1 MTRTKQKIETDFFK
15 QLDRFTFS
23 VRKRVSTVYAGNR
36 PSTRSGHGID
46 TIGFREY
53 DPSDDLKDIDW
64 KAYAR
69 TEKLYVRQFEEEKTL
84 TTHIL
89 LDASKSMDYPE
100 NGTSKFE
107 YAAMLAAGYAYM
119 VTRYNDRFAIST
131 FTQEVDINKPSR
143 GRKNLLKTID
153 RLTDLE
159 ISGGTSIE
167 EAVLKY
173 SRAIKSRSLVILIS
187 DFLQE
192 PQAIETAVSRLSDHD
207 LILIQ
212 VLDPTEK
219 VLPLQGNSKLI
230 DLETGDEIGTYVSEN
245 FKERYLG
252 KLDDHAARIKKACM
266 KAGAEFYTF
275 TTDTPIFD
283 AFYYTIRRRGRR

>member
-1 MTRTKQKIETDFFK
+1 MTRTKQKIETDFFR

-53 DPSDDLKDIDW
+53 DSSDALKDIDW

-100 NGTSKFE
+100 KGTSKFE
-107 YAAMLAAGYAYM
+107 YSAMLAAGFAYM
-119 VTRYNDRFAIST
+119 VTKYNDRFAIST
-131 FTQEVDINKPSR
+131 FTDEIYINKPRR
-143 GRKNLLKTID
+143 GRKNLMRAID
-153 RLTDLE
+153 RLSELE
-159 ISGGTSIE
+159 LSGGTSIS
-167 EAVLKY
+167 EAVMKY
-173 SRAIKSRSLVILIS
+173 SREIKSRSLVILIS
-187 DFLQE
+187 DFMQDPE
-192 PQAIETAVSRLSDHD
+192 AIETALYRLSDHD
-207 LILIQ
+207 LIVIQ
-212 VLDPTEK
+212 VLDSTEK
-219 VLPLQGNSKLI
+219 ELPLQGNSKLV
-230 DLETGDEIGTYVSEN
+230 DLETGEDIRTYISEK
-245 FKERYLG
+245 FKERYTR
-252 KLDDHAARIKKACM
+252 KLDDHTARIKKTCM
-266 KAGAEFYTF
+266 KVGAEFYTF

-283 AFYYTIRRRGRR
+283 AFHHTIRRRRR

>member
-1 MTRTKQKIETDFFK
+1 MTRTRQKIDTDFFR

-23 VRKRVSTVYAGNR
+23 IRKRVSTVYAGNR

-53 DPSDDLKDIDW
+53 DQSDEPKDIDW

-100 NGTSKFE
+100 KGTSKFE
-107 YAAMLAAGYAYM
+107 YASMLAAGYAYM
-119 VTRYNDRFAIST
+119 VTKYNDRFAIST
-131 FTQEVDINKPSR
+131 FSEEPEINKPRR
-143 GRKNLLKTID
+143 GKKNLLRTID
-153 RLTDLE
+153 HLSELQLF
-159 ISGGTSIE
+159 GGTAIDE
-167 EAVLKY
+167 CIIKY
-173 SRAIKSRSLVILIS
+173 SREIKSRSLVILVS
-187 DFLQE
+187 DFLQD
-192 PQAIETAVSRLSDHD
+192 PKAIETAVYRLSDHD
-207 LILIQ
+207 LILVQ

-230 DLETGDEIGTYVSEN
+230 DLETGNEVRTYIGEK
-245 FKERYLG
+245 FKERYRE
-252 KLDDHAARIKKACM
+252 KLDEHNARIKKACI
-266 KAGAEFYTF
+266 KVGAEFYTF
-275 TTDTPIFD
+275 TCDTPIFD
-283 AFYYTIRRRGRR
+283 AFYNTIRRRRR

>member
-1 MTRTKQKIETDFFK
+1 MTRTKQKIETDFFR

-53 DPSDDLKDIDW
+53 DSSDALKAIDW

-100 NGTSKFE
+100 KGTSKFE
-107 YAAMLAAGYAYM
+107 YSAMLAAGFAYM
-119 VTRYNDRFAIST
+119 VTKYNDRFAIST
-131 FTQEVDINKPSR
+131 FTDEIYINKPRR
-143 GRKNLLKTID
+143 GRKNLMRTID
-153 RLTDLE
+153 RLSELE
-159 ISGGTSIE
+159 LSGGTSIS
-167 EAVLKY
+167 EAVMKY
-173 SRAIKSRSLVILIS
+173 SREIKSRSLVILIS
-187 DFLQE
+187 DFMQDPE
-192 PQAIETAVSRLSDHD
+192 AIDTALYRLSDHD
-207 LILIQ
+207 LIVIQ

-219 VLPLQGNSKLI
+219 ELPLQGNSKLV
-230 DLETGDEIGTYVSEN
+230 DLETGEDIRTYISEK
-245 FKERYLG
+245 FKERYTR
-252 KLDDHAARIKKACM
+252 KLDDHTARIKKTCM
-266 KAGAEFYTF
+266 KVGAEFYTF
-275 TTDTPIFD
+275 TTDTPIFN
-283 AFYYTIRRRGRR
+283 AFHHTIRRRRR

>member
-1 MTRTKQKIETDFFK
+1 MTRTKQKIETDFFT

-53 DPSDDLKDIDW
+53 DPGDALKDVDW

-100 NGTSKFE
+100 KGTSKFE
-107 YAAMLAAGYAYM
+107 YSAMLAAGFAYM
-119 VTRYNDRFAIST
+119 VTKYNDRFAIST
-131 FTQEVDINKPSR
+131 FTEEIDINKPSR
-143 GRKNLLKTID
+143 GRKNLMRAIE
-153 RLTDLE
+153 RLSDLE
-159 ISGGTSIE
+159 LSGKTSIG
-167 EAVLKY
+167 EAVMKY
-173 SRAIKSRSLVILIS
+173 SREIKSRSLVILIS
-187 DFLQE
+187 DFMQE
-192 PQAIETAVSRLSDHD
+192 PEAIETALHRLSDHD
-207 LILIQ
+207 LIVIQ

-219 VLPLQGNSKLI
+219 VLPLQGNSKLV
-230 DLETGDEIGTYVSEN
+230 DLETGEDIRTYISDK
-245 FKERYLG
+245 FKERYTK
-252 KLDDHAARIKKACM
+252 KLDDHSARIKKTCM
-266 KAGAEFYTF
+266 KVGAEFYIF
-275 TTDTPIFD
+275 TTDTPVFS
-283 AFYYTIRRRGRR
+283 AFYHTIRRRRR

>member
-1 MTRTKQKIETDFFK
+1 MTRTKQNIETDFFR

-53 DPSDDLKDIDW
+53 DSSDALKDIDW

-100 NGTSKFE
+100 KGTSKFE
-107 YAAMLAAGYAYM
+107 YSAMLAAGFAYM
-119 VTRYNDRFAIST
+119 VTKYNDRFAIST
-131 FTQEVDINKPSR
+131 FTEEIDIHKPRR
-143 GRKNLLKTID
+143 GRKNLMRAID
-153 RLTDLE
+153 RLSALE
-159 ISGGTSIE
+159 LSGGTSIS
-167 EAVLKY
+167 EAVMKY
-173 SRAIKSRSLVILIS
+173 GQVIKSRSLVILIS
-187 DFLQE
+187 DFMQD
-192 PQAIETAVSRLSDHD
+192 PKAIETALYRLSDHD
-207 LILIQ
+207 LIVIQ

-219 VLPLQGNSKLI
+219 VLPLQGNSKLV
-230 DLETGDEIGTYVSEN
+230 DLETGEDIRTYISEK
-245 FKERYLG
+245 FKERYTQ
-252 KLDDHAARIKKACM
+252 KLDDHTASIKKTCM
-266 KAGAEFYTF
+266 KVGAEFYTF
-275 TTDTPIFD
+275 TTDTPIFN
-283 AFYYTIRRRGRR
+283 AFYHTIRRRRR

>member
-1 MTRTKQKIETDFFK
+1 MTRTKQKIETDFFQ

-53 DPSDDLKDIDW
+53 DSSDALKDIDW

-89 LDASKSMDYPE
+89 LDASKSMDYPDK
-100 NGTSKFE
+100 GTSKFE
-107 YAAMLAAGYAYM
+107 YSAMLAAGFAYM
-119 VTRYNDRFAIST
+119 VTKYNDRFAIST
-131 FTQEVDINKPSR
+131 FTEEIDINKPRR
-143 GRKNLLKTID
+143 GKKNLLRAID
-153 RLTDLE
+153 RLSELE
-159 ISGGTSIE
+159 LSGRTSIG
-167 EAVLKY
+167 EAVIKY
-173 SRAIKSRSLVILIS
+173 SQEIKSRSLVILIS
-187 DFLQE
+187 DFMQDPE
-192 PQAIETAVSRLSDHD
+192 AIDTALYRLSDHD
-207 LILIQ
+207 LIVIQ

-230 DLETGDEIGTYVSEN
+230 DLETEEEIRTYISDK
-245 FKERYLG
+245 FKERYTK
-252 KLDDHAARIKKACM
+252 KLDDHSARIKKTCM
-266 KAGAEFYTF
+266 KVGAEFYTF
-275 TTDTPIFD
+275 TTDTPVFN
-283 AFYYTIRRRGRR
+283 AFYHTIRRRRR

>member
-1 MTRTKQKIETDFFK
+1 MTRTKQKIETDFFR
-15 QLDRFTFS
+15 QLDSFTFS

-53 DPSDDLKDIDW
+53 DSSDALKDIDW

-100 NGTSKFE
+100 KGISKFE
-107 YAAMLAAGYAYM
+107 YSAMLAAGFAYM
-119 VTRYNDRFAIST
+119 VTKYNDRFAIST
-131 FTQEVDINKPSR
+131 FTDEIDINKPRR
-143 GRKNLLKTID
+143 GKKNLMRTID
-153 RLTDLE
+153 RLSELE
-159 ISGGTSIE
+159 LSGGTSIS
-167 EAVLKY
+167 EAVMKY
-173 SRAIKSRSLVILIS
+173 SREIKSRSLVILIS
-187 DFLQE
+187 DFMQDPE
-192 PQAIETAVSRLSDHD
+192 AIETALYRLSDHD
-207 LILIQ
+207 LIVIQ

-219 VLPLQGNSKLI
+219 ELPLQGNSKLV
-230 DLETGDEIGTYVSEN
+230 DLETGEEIRTYISEK
-245 FKERYLG
+245 FKERYTR
-252 KLDDHAARIKKACM
+252 KLDDHTARIKKTCM
-266 KAGAEFYTF
+266 KVGAEFHTY

-283 AFYYTIRRRGRR
+283 AFYHTIRRRRR

>member
-1 MTRTKQKIETDFFK
+1 MTRTKQNIETDFFK

-53 DPSDDLKDIDW
+53 DLNDSLKDIDW

-100 NGTSKFE
+100 KGTSKFE

-119 VTRYNDRFAIST
+119 VTKYNDRFAIST
-131 FTQEVDINKPSR
+131 FTQEIEINKPSR
-143 GRKNLLKTID
+143 GRKNLLRAID
-153 RLTDLE
+153 RLAELE
-159 ISGGTSIE
+159 LSGRTSIG
-167 EAVLKY
+167 EAVMKY
-173 SRAIKSRSLVILIS
+173 SREIKSRSLVILVS

-192 PQAIETAVSRLSDHD
+192 PEAIETAVSRLSYHD
-207 LILIQ
+207 LILVQ

-219 VLPLQGNSKLI
+219 VLPLNGNSRLI
-230 DLETGDEIGTYVSEN
+230 DLETGEEVRTYISES
-245 FKERYLG
+245 FKEKYLE
-252 KLDDHAARIKKACM
+252 KLDDHNARIKKACM
-266 KAGAEFYTF
+266 KAGAEFYSF

-283 AFYYTIRRRGRR
+283 AFYHTIRRRRR

>member
-1 MTRTKQKIETDFFK
+1 MTRTKQKIETDFFT

-53 DPSDDLKDIDW
+53 DSSDALKDIDW

-100 NGTSKFE
+100 KGTSKFE
-107 YAAMLAAGYAYM
+107 YSAMLAAGFAYM
-119 VTRYNDRFAIST
+119 VTKYNDRFAIST
-131 FTQEVDINKPSR
+131 FTEEIDINKPSR
-143 GRKNLLKTID
+143 GRKNLMRAID
-153 RLTDLE
+153 RLSGLE
-159 ISGGTSIE
+159 LSGKTSIG
-167 EAVLKY
+167 EAVIKY
-173 SRAIKSRSLVILIS
+173 SREIKSRSLVILIS
-187 DFLQE
+187 DFMQE
-192 PQAIETAVSRLSDHD
+192 PEAIETALHRLSDHD
-207 LILIQ
+207 LIVIQ

-219 VLPLQGNSKLI
+219 VLPLKGNSKLV
-230 DLETGDEIGTYVSEN
+230 DLETGEDIRTYISDN
-245 FKERYLG
+245 FKERYTK
-252 KLDDHAARIKKACM
+252 KLDDHSARIKKTCM
-266 KAGAEFYTF
+266 KVGAEFYIF
-275 TTDTPIFD
+275 TTDTPVFS
-283 AFYYTIRRRGRR
+283 AFYHTIRRRRR

>member
-1 MTRTKQKIETDFFK
+1 MTRTKQKIETDFFR

-53 DPSDDLKDIDW
+53 DSSDALKDIDW

-100 NGTSKFE
+100 KGTSKFE
-107 YAAMLAAGYAYM
+107 YSAMLAAGFAYM
-119 VTRYNDRFAIST
+119 VTKYNDRFAIST
-131 FTQEVDINKPSR
+131 FTEEIDINRPRR
-143 GRKNLLKTID
+143 GRKNLMRTID
-153 RLTDLE
+153 RLSALE
-159 ISGGTSIE
+159 LSGGTSIS
-167 EAVLKY
+167 EAVMKY
-173 SRAIKSRSLVILIS
+173 SQVIKSRSLVILIS
-187 DFLQE
+187 DFMQD
-192 PQAIETAVSRLSDHD
+192 PKAIETALYRLSDHD
-207 LILIQ
+207 LIVIQ

-219 VLPLQGNSKLI
+219 VLPLQGNSKLV
-230 DLETGDEIGTYVSEN
+230 DLETGEDIRTYISEK
-245 FKERYLG
+245 FKERYTQ
-252 KLDDHAARIKKACM
+252 KLDDHTASIKKTCM
-266 KAGAEFYTF
+266 KVGAEFYTF

-283 AFYYTIRRRGRR
+283 AFYHTIRRRRR

>member
-1 MTRTKQKIETDFFK
+1 MTRTKQKIETDFFR

-36 PSTRSGHGID
+36 PSTRSGRGID

-53 DPSDDLKDIDW
+53 DSSDALKDIDW

-100 NGTSKFE
+100 KGTSKFE
-107 YAAMLAAGYAYM
+107 YAAMLAAGFAYM
-119 VTRYNDRFAIST
+119 VTKYNDRFAIST
-131 FTQEVDINKPSR
+131 FTEEVDINRPRR
-143 GRKNLLKTID
+143 GRKNLMRTID
-153 RLTDLE
+153 RLSSLE
-159 ISGGTSIE
+159 LSGGTSIS
-167 EAVLKY
+167 EAVMKY
-173 SRAIKSRSLVILIS
+173 SQAIKSRSLVILIS
-187 DFLQE
+187 DFMQD
-192 PQAIETAVSRLSDHD
+192 PKAIETALYRLSDHD
-207 LILIQ
+207 LIVIQ

-230 DLETGDEIGTYVSEN
+230 DLETGEDIRTYISEK
-245 FKERYLG
+245 FKERYTQ
-252 KLDDHAARIKKACM
+252 KLDDHTASIKKTCL
-266 KAGAEFYTF
+266 KVGAEFYTF
-275 TTDTPIFD
+275 TTDTPIFN
-283 AFYYTIRRRGRR
+283 AFYHTIRRRRR

>member
-53 DPSDDLKDIDW
+53 DSSDALKDIDW

-100 NGTSKFE
+100 KGTSKFE
-107 YAAMLAAGYAYM
+107 YSAMLAAGFAYM
-119 VTRYNDRFAIST
+119 VTKYNDRFAIST
-131 FTQEVDINKPSR
+131 FTDEIDINKPSR
-143 GRKNLLKTID
+143 GRKNLMRAID
-153 RLTDLE
+153 RLSELE
-159 ISGGTSIE
+159 LSGKTSIG
-167 EAVLKY
+167 EAVIKY
-173 SRAIKSRSLVILIS
+173 SREIKSRSLVILIS
-187 DFLQE
+187 DFMQE
-192 PQAIETAVSRLSDHD
+192 PEAIETALYRLSDHD
-207 LILIQ
+207 LIVIQ

-230 DLETGDEIGTYVSEN
+230 DLETGEEIRTYISDN
-245 FKERYLG
+245 FKERYIK
-252 KLDDHAARIKKACM
+252 KLDDHSARIKKTCM
-266 KAGAEFYTF
+266 KVGAEFYTF
-275 TTDTPIFD
+275 TTDTPVFN
-283 AFYYTIRRRGRR
+283 AFYHTIRRRRR

>member
-53 DPSDDLKDIDW
+53 DSSDALKDIDW

-100 NGTSKFE
+100 KGTSKFE
-107 YAAMLAAGYAYM
+107 YSAMLAAGFAYM
-119 VTRYNDRFAIST
+119 VTKYNDRFAIST
-131 FTQEVDINKPSR
+131 FTDEIEINKPSR
-143 GRKNLLKTID
+143 GRKNLMRAID
-153 RLTDLE
+153 RLSELE
-159 ISGGTSIE
+159 LSGMTSIG
-167 EAVLKY
+167 EAVTKY
-173 SRAIKSRSLVILIS
+173 SREIKSRSLVILIS
-187 DFLQE
+187 DFMQE
-192 PQAIETAVSRLSDHD
+192 PEAIETALHRLSDHD
-207 LILIQ
+207 LIVIQ
-212 VLDPTEK
+212 VLDSTEK
-219 VLPLQGNSKLI
+219 ELPLQGNSKLV
-230 DLETGDEIGTYVSEN
+230 DLETGEDIRTYISEK
-245 FKERYLG
+245 FKERYTR
-252 KLDDHAARIKKACM
+252 KLDDHTARIKKTCM
-266 KAGAEFYTF
+266 KVGAEFYTF

-283 AFYYTIRRRGRR
+283 AFHHTIRRRRR

>member
-1 MTRTKQKIETDFFK
+1 MTRTKQKIETDFFT

-53 DPSDDLKDIDW
+53 DSSDALKDIDW

-100 NGTSKFE
+100 KGTSKFE
-107 YAAMLAAGYAYM
+107 YAAMLAAGFAYM
-119 VTRYNDRFAIST
+119 VTKYNDRFAIST
-131 FTQEVDINKPSR
+131 FTEEIDINKPSR
-143 GRKNLLKTID
+143 GRKHLMRAIE
-153 RLTDLE
+153 RLSELAL
-159 ISGGTSIE
+159 SGKTSIG
-167 EAVLKY
+167 EAVIKY
-173 SRAIKSRSLVILIS
+173 SPEIKSRSLVILIS
-187 DFLQE
+187 DFMQE
-192 PQAIETAVSRLSDHD
+192 PEAIETALHRLSDHD
-207 LILIQ
+207 LIVIQ

-219 VLPLQGNSKLI
+219 VLPLQGNSKLV
-230 DLETGDEIGTYVSEN
+230 DLETGEEIRTYISER
-245 FKERYLG
+245 FKERYVK
-252 KLDDHAARIKKACM
+252 KLDDHSARIKKTCM
-266 KAGAEFYTF
+266 KVGAEFYIF
-275 TTDTPIFD
+275 TTDTPVFS
-283 AFYYTIRRRGRR
+283 AFYHTIRRRRR

>member
-1 MTRTKQKIETDFFK
+1 MTRTKQEIETDFFK

-53 DPSDDLKDIDW
+53 DSSDDLKDIDW

-100 NGTSKFE
+100 KGISKFE

-119 VTRYNDRFAIST
+119 VTRYNDRFAVST
-131 FTQEVDINKPSR
+131 FTQELEIDKPSR
-143 GRKNLLKTID
+143 GRKNLLRTID
-153 RLTDLE
+153 HLTELN
-159 ISGGTSIE
+159 ISGGTSID

-207 LILIQ
+207 LILVQ

-219 VLPLQGNSKLI
+219 VLPLQGNSKLV
-230 DLETGDEIGTYVSEN
+230 DLETGEEIRTYVSEK
-245 FKERYLG
+245 FKEQYLG
-252 KLDDHAARIKKACM
+252 KLDDHTAKIKKACM

-283 AFYYTIRRRGRR
+283 AFYYTIRRRRRR

>member
-1 MTRTKQKIETDFFK
+1 MTRTKQKIDTDFFR

-23 VRKRVSTVYAGNR
+23 IRKRVSTVYAGNR
-36 PSTRSGHGID
+36 PSVRSGHGID

-53 DPSDDLKDIDW
+53 DQSDELKDIDW

-100 NGTSKFE
+100 KGVSKFE

-119 VTRYNDRFAIST
+119 VTKYNDRFAIST
-131 FTQEVDINKPSR
+131 FSKEPEINKPRR
-143 GRKNLLKTID
+143 GKKNLLRKID
-153 RLTDLE
+153 QLSEFQLFGETAIDE
-159 ISGGTSIE
+159 CVI
-167 EAVLKY
+167 KY
-173 SRAIKSRSLVILIS
+173 SREIKSRSLVILIS
-187 DFLQE
+187 DFLQD
-192 PQAIETAVSRLSDHD
+192 PKAIETAVYRLSDHD

-212 VLDPTEK
+212 VLDSTEK

-230 DLETGDEIGTYVSEN
+230 DLETGAEVRTYISEK
-245 FKERYLG
+245 FKEQYAE
-252 KLDDHAARIKKACM
+252 KLDEHTARIKKACN
-266 KAGAEFYTF
+266 KVGAEFYTF
-275 TTDTPIFD
+275 TCDTPIFD
-283 AFYYTIRRRGRR
+283 AFYNTIRRRRR

>member
-1 MTRTKQKIETDFFK
+1 MTRTKQKIETDFFR

-53 DPSDDLKDIDW
+53 DSSDALKDIDW

-100 NGTSKFE
+100 KGTSKFE
-107 YAAMLAAGYAYM
+107 YAAMLAAGFAYL
-119 VTRYNDRFAIST
+119 VTKYNDRFAIST
-131 FTQEVDINKPSR
+131 FTEEVDINRPRR
-143 GRKNLLKTID
+143 GRKNLMRTID
-153 RLTDLE
+153 RLSALE
-159 ISGGTSIE
+159 LSGGTSIS
-167 EAVLKY
+167 EAVMRY
-173 SRAIKSRSLVILIS
+173 SQVIRSRSLVILIS
-187 DFLQE
+187 DFMQD
-192 PQAIETAVSRLSDHD
+192 PKAIETALYRLSDHD
-207 LILIQ
+207 LIVIQ

-219 VLPLQGNSKLI
+219 ALPLQGNSKLV
-230 DLETGDEIGTYVSEN
+230 DLETGEDIRTYISEK
-245 FKERYLG
+245 FKERYTQ
-252 KLDDHAARIKKACM
+252 KLDDHTASIKKTCM
-266 KAGAEFYTF
+266 KVGAEFYTF
-275 TTDTPIFD
+275 TTDTPIFN
-283 AFYYTIRRRGRR
+283 AFYYTIRRRRR

>member
-1 MTRTKQKIETDFFK
+1 MTRTKQKIETDFFR

-23 VRKRVSTVYAGNR
+23 VRKRVSTVYAGSR
-36 PSTRSGHGID
+36 PSTRTGHGID
-46 TIGFREY
+46 TVGFREY
-53 DPSDDLKDIDW
+53 DYSDDLKDIDW

-100 NGTSKFE
+100 KGISKFE

-119 VTRYNDRFAIST
+119 VTKYNDRFAIST
-131 FTQEVDINKPSR
+131 FTQEVNINKPSR
-143 GRKNLLKTID
+143 GRKNLLRTID
-153 RLTDLE
+153 RLAELK

-167 EAVLKY
+167 EAVIKY
-173 SRAIKSRSLVILIS
+173 NRVIKSRSLVILIS
-187 DFLQE
+187 DFLQD
-192 PQAIETAVSRLSDHD
+192 PKAIETAVSRLSDHD

-219 VLPLQGNSKLI
+219 VLPLQGNSKLV
-230 DLETGDEIGTYVSEN
+230 DLETGEEIGTYVGEN

-252 KLDDHAARIKKACM
+252 KLDDHSAMIKKSCM
-266 KAGAEFYTF
+266 KVGAEFYTF
-275 TTDTPIFD
+275 TTDKPIFD
-283 AFYYTIRRRGRR
+283 AFYHTIRRRRR

>member
-1 MTRTKQKIETDFFK
+1 MTRTKQKIETDFFT

-53 DPSDDLKDIDW
+53 DPGDALKDVDW

-100 NGTSKFE
+100 KGTSKFE
-107 YAAMLAAGYAYM
+107 YSAMLAAGFAYM
-119 VTRYNDRFAIST
+119 VTKYNDRFAIST
-131 FTQEVDINKPSR
+131 FTDEIDINKPSR
-143 GRKNLLKTID
+143 GRKNLMRAIE
-153 RLTDLE
+153 RLSELE
-159 ISGGTSIE
+159 LSGNTSIG
-167 EAVLKY
+167 EAVIKY
-173 SRAIKSRSLVILIS
+173 SREIKSRSLVILIS
-187 DFLQE
+187 DFMQDPE
-192 PQAIETAVSRLSDHD
+192 SIETALHRLSDHD
-207 LILIQ
+207 LIVIQ

-219 VLPLQGNSKLI
+219 VLPLQGNSKLV
-230 DLETGDEIGTYVSEN
+230 DLETGEEIRTYISDK
-245 FKERYLG
+245 FKERYTK
-252 KLDDHAARIKKACM
+252 KLDDHSARIKKTCM
-266 KAGAEFYTF
+266 KVGAEFYIF
-275 TTDTPIFD
+275 TTDTPVFS
-283 AFYYTIRRRGRR
+283 AFYHTIRRRRR

>member
-1 MTRTKQKIETDFFK
+1 MTRTRQKIETDFFK

-131 FTQEVDINKPSR
+131 FTQEVEINKPSR
-143 GRKNLLKTID
+143 GRKNLLRTID
-153 RLTDLE
+153 RLTELE
-159 ISGGTSIE
+159 IAGGTSIE

-192 PQAIETAVSRLSDHD
+192 PQAIETAVTRLSDHD

-219 VLPLQGNSKLI
+219 VLPLQGNSKLL
-230 DLETGDEIGTYVSEN
+230 DLETGEEIRTYISEN

-252 KLDDHAARIKKACM
+252 KLDDHAARIKKSCM
-266 KAGAEFYTF
+266 KVGAEFYTF

-283 AFYYTIRRRGRR
+283 AFYYTIRRRRRR

>member
-1 MTRTKQKIETDFFK
+1 MTRTNQKIETDFFR

-53 DPSDDLKDIDW
+53 DSSDALKDVDW

-100 NGTSKFE
+100 KGTSKFE
-107 YAAMLAAGYAYM
+107 YSAMLAAGFAYM
-119 VTRYNDRFAIST
+119 VTKYNDRFAIST
-131 FTQEVDINKPSR
+131 FTEEIDINRPRR
-143 GRKNLLKTID
+143 GRKNLMRTID
-153 RLTDLE
+153 RLSALE
-159 ISGGTSIE
+159 LSGGTSIS
-167 EAVLKY
+167 EAVMKY
-173 SRAIKSRSLVILIS
+173 SQVIKSRSLVILIS
-187 DFLQE
+187 DFMQD
-192 PQAIETAVSRLSDHD
+192 PKAIETALYRLSDHD
-207 LILIQ
+207 LIVIQ

-230 DLETGDEIGTYVSEN
+230 DLETGEDIRTYISEK
-245 FKERYLG
+245 FKERYTQ
-252 KLDDHAARIKKACM
+252 KLDDHTASIKKTCM
-266 KAGAEFYTF
+266 KVGAEFYTF
-275 TTDTPIFD
+275 TTDTPIFN
-283 AFYYTIRRRGRR
+283 AFYHTIRRRRR

>member
-1 MTRTKQKIETDFFK
+1 MTRTKQKIETDFFR

-53 DPSDDLKDIDW
+53 DQSDELKDIDW

-89 LDASKSMDYPE
+89 LDSSKSMDYP
-100 NGTSKFE
+100 GYGISKFE

-119 VTRYNDRFAIST
+119 VTKYNDRFAIST
-131 FTQEVDINKPSR
+131 FGEDVDIRKPRR
-143 GRKNLLKTID
+143 GKKNLLRTID
-153 RLTDLE
+153 HLSELELT
-159 ISGGTSIE
+159 GGTSIAE
-167 EAVLKY
+167 SVAKY
-173 SRAIKSRSLVILIS
+173 SREIKSRSLVILIS
-187 DFLQE
+187 DFLEE
-192 PQAIETAVSRLSDHD
+192 PEAVESAVYRLSDHD

-219 VLPLQGNSKLI
+219 KLPLEGNSKLI
-230 DLETGDEIGTYVSEN
+230 DLETGEEIRTYISEKFRGN
-245 FKERYLG
+245 YLE
-252 KLDDHAARIKKACM
+252 KLDDHSARIRKACL
-266 KAGAEFYTF
+266 KVGAEFYTF
-275 TTDTPIFD
+275 TSDTPIFD
-283 AFYYTIRRRGRR
+283 AFYHTIRRRRR

>member
-1 MTRTKQKIETDFFK
+1 MTRTKQNIETDFFR

-53 DPSDDLKDIDW
+53 DFNDSLKDIDW

-100 NGTSKFE
+100 KGTSKFE

-119 VTRYNDRFAIST
+119 VTKYNDRFAIST
-131 FTQEVDINKPSR
+131 FAQEIDIHKPSR
-143 GRKNLLKTID
+143 GRKNLLRAID
-153 RLTDLE
+153 RMTELE
-159 ISGGTSIE
+159 LSGSTSIG
-167 EAVLKY
+167 EAVIKY
-173 SRAIKSRSLVILIS
+173 SREIKSRSLVILIS

-192 PQAIETAVSRLSDHD
+192 PEAIETAVSRLSDHD

-219 VLPLQGNSKLI
+219 MLPIQGNSKLI
-230 DLETGDEIGTYVSEN
+230 DLETGEEVRTYVSEK
-245 FKERYLG
+245 FKERYLK
-252 KLDDHAARIKKACM
+252 KLDDHSARIKKACM
-266 KAGAEFYTF
+266 KTGAEFYTF

-283 AFYYTIRRRGRR
+283 AFYHTIRRRRR

>member
-53 DPSDDLKDIDW
+53 DSSDALKDIDW

-100 NGTSKFE
+100 KGTSKFE
-107 YAAMLAAGYAYM
+107 YSAMLAAGFAYM
-119 VTRYNDRFAIST
+119 VTKYNDRFAIST
-131 FTQEVDINKPSR
+131 FTEEIEINKPSR
-143 GRKNLLKTID
+143 GRKNLMRAID
-153 RLTDLE
+153 RLSELE
-159 ISGGTSIE
+159 LSGMTSIG
-167 EAVLKY
+167 EAVIKY
-173 SRAIKSRSLVILIS
+173 SREIKSRSLVILIS
-187 DFLQE
+187 DFMQE
-192 PQAIETAVSRLSDHD
+192 PEAIETALHRLSDHD
-207 LILIQ
+207 LIVIQ

-219 VLPLQGNSKLI
+219 VLPLQGNSKLV
-230 DLETGDEIGTYVSEN
+230 DLENGEEIRTYISDK
-245 FKERYLG
+245 FKERYTR
-252 KLDDHAARIKKACM
+252 KLDDHTAGIKKTCM
-266 KAGAEFYTF
+266 KVGAEFYTF
-275 TTDTPIFD
+275 TTDTPVFN
-283 AFYYTIRRRGRR
+283 AFYNTIRRRRR

>member
-1 MTRTKQKIETDFFK
+1 MTRTKQKIETDFFT

-53 DPSDDLKDIDW
+53 DSSDALKDIDW

-100 NGTSKFE
+100 KGTSKFE
-107 YAAMLAAGYAYM
+107 YSAMLAAGFAYM
-119 VTRYNDRFAIST
+119 VTKYNDRFAIST
-131 FTQEVDINKPSR
+131 FTEEIDINKPSR
-143 GRKNLLKTID
+143 GRKNLMRAIE
-153 RLTDLE
+153 RLSDLE
-159 ISGGTSIE
+159 LSGKTSIG
-167 EAVLKY
+167 EAVMKY
-173 SRAIKSRSLVILIS
+173 SREIKSRSLVILIS
-187 DFLQE
+187 DFMQE
-192 PQAIETAVSRLSDHD
+192 PEAIETALHRLSDHD
-207 LILIQ
+207 LIVIQ

-219 VLPLQGNSKLI
+219 VLPLQGNSKLV
-230 DLETGDEIGTYVSEN
+230 DLETGEEIRTYVSDK
-245 FKERYLG
+245 FKERYIQ
-252 KLDDHAARIKKACM
+252 KLDDHSARIKKTCM
-266 KAGAEFYTF
+266 KVGAEFYIF
-275 TTDTPIFD
+275 TTDTPVFS
-283 AFYYTIRRRGRR
+283 AFYHTIRRRRR

>member
-1 MTRTKQKIETDFFK
+1 MTRTKQKIETDFFR

-23 VRKRVSTVYAGNR
+23 VRKRVSTVYAGSR
-36 PSTRSGHGID
+36 PSTRTGHGID
-46 TIGFREY
+46 TVGFREY
-53 DPSDDLKDIDW
+53 DYSDDLKDIDW

-100 NGTSKFE
+100 KGISKFE

-119 VTRYNDRFAIST
+119 VTKYNDRFAIST
-131 FTQEVDINKPSR
+131 FTQEVNINKPSR
-143 GRKNLLKTID
+143 GRKNLLRTID
-153 RLTDLE
+153 RLAELK

-167 EAVLKY
+167 EAVIKY
-173 SRAIKSRSLVILIS
+173 NRVIKSRSLVILIS
-187 DFLQE
+187 DFLQD
-192 PQAIETAVSRLSDHD
+192 PKAIETAVSRLSDHD

-219 VLPLQGNSKLI
+219 VLPLKGNSKLV
-230 DLETGDEIGTYVSEN
+230 DLETGEEIGTYVGEN

-252 KLDDHAARIKKACM
+252 KLDDHSAMIKKSCM
-266 KAGAEFYTF
+266 KVGAEFYTF
-275 TTDTPIFD
+275 TTDKPIFD
-283 AFYYTIRRRGRR
+283 AFYHTIRRRRR

>member
-1 MTRTKQKIETDFFK
+1 MTRTKQKIETDFFR

-36 PSTRSGHGID
+36 PSTRNGHGID

-53 DPSDDLKDIDW
+53 NSNDDLKDIDW

-100 NGTSKFE
+100 KGISKFE

-119 VTRYNDRFAIST
+119 VTKYNDRFAIST
-131 FTQEVDINKPSR
+131 FAQDVEINKPKR
-143 GRKNLLKTID
+143 GRKNLMRTIE
-153 RLTDLE
+153 RLSELE
-159 ISGGTSIE
+159 ISGQTSIG

-173 SRAIKSRSLVILIS
+173 SREIKSRSLIILIS

-192 PQAIETAVSRLSDHD
+192 PEAIETAVSRLSEHD

-219 VLPLQGNSKLI
+219 VLPLKGNSKLV
-230 DLETGDEIGTYVSEN
+230 DLETGEDVRTYVSEN
-245 FKERYLG
+245 FKEKYLG
-252 KLDDHAARIKKACM
+252 KLEDHSARIKKASL
-266 KAGAEFYTF
+266 KTGAEFYNF

-283 AFYYTIRRRGRR
+283 AFYYTIRRRRRR